1 MLLGV
6 QLAFASWAIVGKVTI
21 GVVPP
26 FALTLLRLAG
36 GAVVFGAIGR
46 VQGRP
51 LLPPRG
57 ERGEFV
63 GLALSG
69 LVINQLCFTAG
80 LARTSAIETALLVAL
95 IPVCAATYGVLT
107 GRERPS
113 RGFWLGLLCATAGA
127 VCVARPGRLGQGPP
141 HLLGD
146 LLVLVNSASYA
157 VYLVRGRGVFARH
170 GAVAVLG
177 WIFPIAALLVA
188 PLGLPAL
195 CGSAPSWSA
204 RSWAAIAYVI
214 AAPTVLAYG
223 GNAYALARAPSSLVA
238 AFIYVQP
245 ALAVLLAVTIGDP
258 LARWLAVRPPGE
270 RLDAL
275 ASVGLLAILAGVW
288 LATRPARAK
297 GAKA

>member
-1 MLLGV
+1 M

-36 GAVVFGAIGR
+36 GALFFGALG
-46 VQGRP
+46 VAQGRT
-51 LLPPRG
+51 LLPPRE

-69 LVINQLCFTAG
+69 LVINQLFFTAG
-80 LARTSAIETALLVAL
+80 LARTSAIETSLLVAL
-95 IPVCAATYGVLT
+95 IPVCAASYGVLS

-113 RGFWLGLLCATAGA
+113 RAFWLGLLCASVGA
-127 VCVARPGRLGQGPP
+127 VCVARPGRLREGPP

-146 LLVLVNSASYA
+146 ALVLVNSASYA
-157 VYLVRGRGVFARH
+157 IFLVRGRSVFAKH
-170 GAVAVLG
+170 GAFAVLG
-177 WIFPIAALLVA
+177 WIFPIAALIVA
-188 PLGLPAL
+188 PIGLWPLLASV
-195 CGSAPSWSA
+195 GGWSA
-204 RSWAAIAYVI
+204 RTWAAIAYVVL
-214 AAPTVLAYG
+214 APTILAYG
-223 GNAYALARAPSSLVA
+223 GNAFALARAPSSLVA

-245 ALAVLLAVTIGDP
+245 ALAVVLAVTLGDP

-270 RLDAL
+270 QLDGL
-275 ASVGLLAILAGVW
+275 AAAGLLAILAGVW
-288 LATRPARAK
+288 LATRPRAD